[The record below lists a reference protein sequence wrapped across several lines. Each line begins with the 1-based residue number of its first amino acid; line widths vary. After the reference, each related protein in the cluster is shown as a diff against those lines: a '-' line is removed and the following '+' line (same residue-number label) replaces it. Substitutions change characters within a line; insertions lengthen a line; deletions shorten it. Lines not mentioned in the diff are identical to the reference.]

1 MICEACKSGNHDQ
14 CAKGDCECPTF
25 LEEKKV
31 QEELAAVSRADYAF
45 CEAIL
50 SNVQYSGSAV
60 ARMIIEGAGREQ
72 TKLFINQVLVSSR
85 AMRS

>member
-1 MICEACKSGNHDQ
+1 MICEACKSGNHNQ

-31 QEELAAVSRADYAF
+31 QEELAAVSRADYVLA
-45 CEAIL
+45 EAIL

-60 ARMIIEGAGREQ
+60 AKIIIDGAGRDQ
-72 TKLFINQVLVSSR
+72 SKLFVTQILAGARS
-85 AMRS
+85 MRS